1 MTPNR
6 RVSLAL
12 ALCLFA
18 VQSAAA
24 ALPRASQPRADLMES
39 WRAKIAAAEQ
49 AAEAER
55 DTEAEKL
62 YREVLD
68 QSEASERAGL
78 LEARAVDGLADLC
91 RKQER
96 LEEAQELYR
105 RAAGL
110 WESLLGPGQPRL
122 AVTLHN
128 LGVVETAR
136 GEFVAAEDHLRRAL
150 EIWEKSYGAE
160 SEQARNTRRAQRQ
173 LQRRSADGPGARA
186 DLSP

>member
-1 MTPNR
+1 MLSNR
-6 RVSLAL
+6 WVSL

-18 VQSAAA
+18 AQAAVA
-24 ALPRASQPRADLMES
+24 ALPRASQPRAALMES
-39 WRAKIAAAEQ
+39 WRTKIAAAEQ

-55 DTEAEKL
+55 DAEAERL

-68 QSEASERAGL
+68 ESGASDDAGL
-78 LEARAVDGLADLC
+78 LAARAVDGLADLC

-122 AVTLHN
+122 AITLHN

-136 GEFVAAEDHLRRAL
+136 GEFIAAEGHLQRAL
-150 EIWEKSYGAE
+150 EIWEESYGTE
-160 SEQARNTRRAQRQ
+160 SEQARNTRRAQRL
-173 LQRRSADGPGARA
+173 LQRRSADGPDARA

>member
-1 MTPNR
+1 MLPNR
-6 RVSLAL
+6 WLSLV
-12 ALCLFA
+12 LCLFA
-18 VQSAAA
+18 VQTAAA
-24 ALPRASQPRADLMES
+24 AMPKASQPRAALMES
-39 WRAKIAAAEQ
+39 WRTKIAAAERAAESQ
-49 AAEAER
+49 RDAEAER
-55 DTEAEKL
+55 L

-68 QSEASERAGL
+68 ESGASDEVGL
-78 LEARAVDGLADLC
+78 LAARAVDGLADLC

-96 LEEAQELYR
+96 LEEARELYL

-136 GEFVAAEDHLRRAL
+136 GEFIAAKGHLQRAL
-150 EIWEKSYGAE
+150 EIWELSYGAE
-160 SEQARNTRRAQRQ
+160 SEQARNTRRAQRL
-173 LQRRSADGPGARA
+173 LQRRSADLPDGRA